1 MLDTDRLSA
10 AATGLTMV
18 MDRRGCGERSLEKH
32 NIIFLLFASNKICI
46 EITFVFGVVALTAA
60 LRAATLAK

>member
-18 MDRRGCGERSLEKH
+18 MDWFCCAPTDEELERLCALLSALCAKPH
-32 NIIFLLFASNKICI
+32 TGTQRLNKAIKAFMLFLP
-46 EITFVFGVVALTAA
+46 
-60 LRAATLAK
+60 